1 MKTPITF
8 VILDTQTNIVKT
20 KRKAGKKKR
29 PICREDGKEW
39 ITGREEQEEI
49 AMREENMEESQENE
63 NETNLQ
69 GVKDMRN
76 KFIPALEDQLIVID
90 GHHIKKD
97 TKQHLYKLHTQ
108 ILF

>member
-1 MKTPITF
+1 
-8 VILDTQTNIVKT
+8 
-20 KRKAGKKKR
+20 
-29 PICREDGKEW
+29 
-39 ITGREEQEEI
+39 
-49 AMREENMEESQENE
+49 MREENMEESQENE

>member
-1 MKTPITF
+1 
-8 VILDTQTNIVKT
+8 
-20 KRKAGKKKR
+20 
-29 PICREDGKEW
+29 
-39 ITGREEQEEI
+39 
-49 AMREENMEESQENE
+49 MEESQENE

-76 KFIPALEDQLIVID
+76 KFIPALEDQLILID